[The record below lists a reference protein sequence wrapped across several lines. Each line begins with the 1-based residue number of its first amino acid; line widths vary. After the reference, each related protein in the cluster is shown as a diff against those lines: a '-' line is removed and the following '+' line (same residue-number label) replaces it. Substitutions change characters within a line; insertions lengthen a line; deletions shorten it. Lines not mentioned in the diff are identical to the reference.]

1 MLQVYPFVFVQT
13 TAAATQKTRKIIPI
27 LRIFTQQPPLFA
39 KAKPSNV
46 WNFPLKQPKKKI

>member
-39 KAKPSNV
+39 KAKPSNI
-46 WNFPLKQPKKKI
+46 WNFPIKQPKKKI